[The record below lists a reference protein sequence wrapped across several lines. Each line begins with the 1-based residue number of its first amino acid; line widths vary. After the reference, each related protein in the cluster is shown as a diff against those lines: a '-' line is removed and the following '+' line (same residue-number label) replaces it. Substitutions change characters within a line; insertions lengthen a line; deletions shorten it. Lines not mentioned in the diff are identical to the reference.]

1 MIFVIGFSLACVF
14 GYFSHRAKL
23 SPIFGYLLAG
33 YCIGPYSPG
42 YVVDLQIAE
51 QLAEVGVVLM
61 MFSVGL
67 HFEWQ
72 DLVKTKHIAI
82 PGAIGQTL
90 VASISG
96 ILLLHIMGFSLSAG
110 IIFGFA
116 IGVASTVVL
125 VRVLA
130 EFELLHTFGGHISA
144 GWLIV
149 EDLFTVVALLLLPN
163 LASSLNKDG
172 FAYYDFSLS
181 FLFLLAKFFLFL
193 LIMFTV
199 GRRVVS
205 YFLSKIE
212 NTRSH
217 ELFTLSILASTFL
230 IASCSAFIFGAS
242 LPLGSLVAGMVMR
255 QTPLRHRV
263 SLNVMPMKDAFVVIF
278 FLSIGM
284 LFNPLSIVDHFT
296 LFLGTLVIILL
307 IKPLVAF
314 LITIVLKLDTKVAL
328 MVSLALAQV
337 GEFSFILS
345 EEGTKLHILPDEA
358 YDVIVACAI
367 VSIPLNPV
375 LFRIFGV
382 SGIAVDHD
390 KSDDSSH

>member
-1 MIFVIGFSLACVF
+1 MENVVFFDHVKIKILMIFVIGFSLACVF

-263 SLNVMPMKDAFVVIF
+263 SLNVVQSAFNRRSFYSV
-278 FLSIGM
+278 
-284 LFNPLSIVDHFT
+284 PWH
-296 LFLGTLVIILL
+296 LGNYPIDQAT
-307 IKPLVAF
+307 
-314 LITIVLKLDTKVAL
+314 
-328 MVSLALAQV
+328 
-337 GEFSFILS
+337 G
-345 EEGTKLHILPDEA
+345 
-358 YDVIVACAI
+358 
-367 VSIPLNPV
+367 
-375 LFRIFGV
+375 
-382 SGIAVDHD
+382 GI
-390 KSDDSSH
+390 SDNDCVKA